1 MERDV
6 REETA
11 PPTGSQAQLWLQ
23 AVQFNALGG
32 QLSSSWK
39 AEGPLRFLDGAPQ
52 FCAPSPKSSELWAG
66 PSLLFGHTARA
77 SQSRAV
83 VPELGP
89 ILPFPNPKGHRKE
102 SRPQVR
108 WCGAHRLP
116 PWHLPF
122 TKPLLQHRW
131 ALCFFR
137 VRLSWKAEAETVA
150 RQPPTSP
157 ASLPLPQLFH
167 CPPRAPPECPSG
179 ADAHIWA
186 HQGLSLLF
194 YPAKRHPN

>member
-1 MERDV
+1 ME
-6 REETA
+6 
-11 PPTGSQAQLWLQ
+11 P
-23 AVQFNALGG
+23 
-32 QLSSSWK
+32 
-39 AEGPLRFLDGAPQ
+39 PQ

-83 VPELGP
+83 VPELGL
-89 ILPFPNPKGHRKE
+89 ILPFLNPKGHRKE
-102 SRPQVR
+102 SPGHRSD
-108 WCGAHRLP
+108 GAEPTISLRGTCHSP
-116 PWHLPF
+116 NPSSS
-122 TKPLLQHRW
+122 TDG
-131 ALCFFR
+131 LCVSSAFC
-137 VRLSWKAEAETVA
+137 LSWKSEAETVA

-167 CPPRAPPECPSG
+167 CPPRAPPEWSSG